1 MTDKQ
6 KQALL
11 SYLGCYDGPLDSLW
25 GEKSQRATIDFQR
38 AYMEQEDVDGIF
50 GAATEKRILEVI
62 ATGEEPVD
70 KKPDSTD
77 CTADYTNVQN
87 NNTENSTDGST
98 GTVWDEIKYFKKPEF
113 ACKCGKYCDGYP
125 AEIDMNMVKIAD
137 EIRSRIGK
145 PIHINSGLRC
155 KTHNANVGGVSN
167 SQHLFGNAA
176 DLGCPSGCTP
186 TQMASIAE
194 EIMGDT
200 GGIGIYPWG
209 IHIDTRST
217 KSRWNG

>member
-1 MTDKQ
+1 MTLKQ

-11 SYLGCYDGPLDSLW
+11 AYLGYYDGPLDGLW
-25 GEKSQRATIDFQR
+25 GEKSQQATIGFQR
-38 AYMEQEDVDGIF
+38 AYMEQEDVDGVL

-62 ATGEEPVD
+62 ATEEEPFD
-70 KKPDSTD
+70 KKSDSTD
-77 CTADYTNVQN
+77 YTSDYTNVQN
-87 NNTENSTDGST
+87 NNTDDSTHNNT
-98 GTVWDEIKYFKKPEF
+98 GTPWGRIKYFKKSEF

-137 EIRSRIGK
+137 EIRSKIGK
-145 PIHINSGLRC
+145 PITINSGLRC
-155 KTHNANVGGVSN
+155 KTHNANVGGVSD
-167 SQHLFGNAA
+167 SQHLLGKAA
-176 DLGCPSGCTP
+176 DLGCPSGCAP

-200 GGIGIYPWG
+200 GGIGTYSWG

>member
-1 MTDKQ
+1 MTMKQ

-11 SYLGCYDGPLDSLW
+11 AYLCYYDGPLDGLW
-25 GEKSQRATIDFQR
+25 GAKSQRATIDFQR
-38 AYMEQEDVDGIF
+38 AYMAQTEVDGIF

-62 ATGEEPVD
+62 ATLEEPVI
-70 KKPDSTD
+70 KENL
-77 CTADYTNVQN
+77 TAPADWWK
-87 NNTENSTDGST
+87 D
-98 GTVWDEIKYFKKPEF
+98 IRYFTQAEF
-113 ACKCGKYCDGYP
+113 KCKCGGRFCNGYP
-125 AEIDMNMVKIAD
+125 VEIDMNMVKIAD
-137 EIRSRIGK
+137 KIREKIGK

-167 SQHLFGNAA
+167 SQHLLGKAA

-186 TQMASIAE
+186 EQMASIAE
-194 EIMGDT
+194 SIMGNT
-200 GGIGIYPWG
+200 GGIGIYSWG